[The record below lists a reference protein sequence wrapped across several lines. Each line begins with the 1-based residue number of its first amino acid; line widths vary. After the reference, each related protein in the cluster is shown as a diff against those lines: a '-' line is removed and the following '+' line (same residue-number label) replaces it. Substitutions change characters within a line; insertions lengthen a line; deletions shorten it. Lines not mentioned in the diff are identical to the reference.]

1 MNEYALEWLAN
12 HYFSGIGF
20 KKVILRRKP
29 VHYHQAMTATAEHV
43 YSPSELNREIK
54 LHLEAGFP
62 RVVVEAEIS
71 NLARPASGHL
81 YFSLKDERAQIRCA
95 MFRSSASRIRIEVAN
110 GSKVLARGRISLYEP
125 RGDYQFIIDSLQDA
139 GEGLLQRQFEELKKK
154 LDGEGMFDPA
164 FKKPLTPFPARIG
177 LITSSSG
184 AAVRDLLHVMD
195 RRWPVA
201 QIRLYPVLVQGS
213 EAPAEILD
221 AIEAANRH
229 GWAETLIVARGGG
242 SLEDLAA
249 FNDEALARS
258 VFASNIPVISAVG
271 HETDFSICDFVA
283 DLRAPTPSAAAE
295 LATPD
300 QSVLKESFA
309 RMQRQLQRRM
319 RDQLQQDGQKLD
331 QLAHRLQ
338 QRHPENRLAEQE
350 KRLSALKASLKTSI
364 SRRLGDRTLVLDSLL
379 RRLSS
384 QRPERKLA
392 DLLDRVR
399 SARRSMDRLAVKTV
413 SGKREEL
420 TNLAR
425 TLNAVSPLETI
436 GRGYAV
442 ISSLDTGEV
451 IASSSQ
457 TQAGDRVSAQ
467 LRDGMLDCT
476 VDSVRKK
483 G

>member
-1 MNEYALEWLAN
+1 M
-12 HYFSGIGF
+12 
-20 KKVILRRKP
+20 
-29 VHYHQAMTATAEHV
+29 HYHQAMTASSEHV
-43 YSPSELNREIK
+43 YTPSELNREIK
-54 LHLEAGFP
+54 LHLETGFP

-81 YFSLKDERAQIRCA
+81 YFSLKDDRAQIRCA
-95 MFRSSASRIRIEVAN
+95 MFRSSASRMGIKVAN

-125 RGDYQFIIDSLQDA
+125 RGDYQFIIDSMQDA

-154 LDGEGMFDPA
+154 LDKEGLFDPA
-164 FKKPLTPFPARIG
+164 FKQPLAPYPARIG
-177 LITSSSG
+177 LITSPSG

-229 GWAETLIVARGGG
+229 GWAETLIIGRGGG

-249 FNDEALARS
+249 FNDEAVARS

-283 DLRAPTPSAAAE
+283 DLRAPTPSVAAE

-300 QSVLKESFA
+300 QSVLKESFERA
-309 RMQRQLQRRM
+309 QRQLRRRI
-319 RDQLQQDGQKLD
+319 RDQLQQAGQKLD
-331 QLAHRLQ
+331 HLAHRLQ
-338 QRHPENRLAEQE
+338 QRHPESRLAEQE
-350 KRLSALKASLKTSI
+350 KQLNALAASLKGGMI
-364 SRRLGDRTLVLDSLL
+364 RRLSDRALALDSLS

-384 QRPERKLA
+384 QRPDRKLA

-399 SARRSMDRLAVKTV
+399 AARRSMERLVVKTV

-420 TNLAR
+420 ANLAR

-442 ISSLDTGEV
+442 ISSLKTGDV
-451 IASSSQ
+451 ISSSSQ
-457 TQAGDRVSAQ
+457 AQAGDRISAQ
-467 LRDGMLDCT
+467 LRDGKLDCT
-476 VDSVRKK
+476 VDLVRKK
-483 G
+483 S